1 MSVESIMRATMES
14 VAAEKISSF
23 ENQVYN
29 LALEIKALNSTV
41 AQLLKKS
48 NPEEKLTVKEVATI
62 LRVKANTVRDMCR
75 NDKISYEK
83 LGGQYRIKRSAI
95 TDYLNRHN

>member
-1 MSVESIMRATMES
+1 MSVDNIMRATMES
-14 VAAEKISSF
+14 VAAEKISNF
-23 ENQVYN
+23 ENLVYN

-48 NPEEKLTVKEVATI
+48 NPEEKLTVKEAATI

-95 TDYLNRHN
+95 NDYLNRHN